1 MAFRWLLNADEYVPH
16 QELALVR
23 AHVVAVSGRLVGIM
37 SRICLP
43 DISATFVGKL
53 EERVATRKDGAPR
66 ADFNVLRSQAL
77 KLCAGVVCVAC
88 SAACWHSSSG
98 SSRDSCSSAW
108 RQRATLEL
116 QALPRASQ
124 LARPCSHAAAAAG
137 MRHVVLSFGDDQQ
150 LQAATAFLHKAHPLN
165 YTAAVKKSQVG
176 AWRRVVATRACLQ
189 EQEHSH
195 RSTVTHMTRG
205 LCMPQRAQGCMHAAA
220 PVLLLQVHH
229 ALCEMLTEV
238 LAPLIR
244 SNQPQASLQGLSAGA
259 VCDWY
264 NAVLKLKNEVGQW
277 VNKHSKHTNVRLGLA
292 RGGQGGGARGWAGA
306 RKVEWWGCL
315 DCCLWG
321 CCVLSASLLVPRMQV
336 GYPLVTV
343 LVCLVDEANYAK
355 QVESMADFLAKQ
367 MRVKEYR
374 CGCLVV
380 CTWVASCWARAG
392 FTTRAD
398 APHVLCRRTH
408 PRHPPQA
415 AVLQVPGLPGDLV
428 PGAPQGCG

>member
-1 MAFRWLLNADEYVPH
+1 
-16 QELALVR
+16 
-23 AHVVAVSGRLVGIM
+23 
-37 SRICLP
+37 
-43 DISATFVGKL
+43 
-53 EERVATRKDGAPR
+53 
-66 ADFNVLRSQAL
+66 
-77 KLCAGVVCVAC
+77 
-88 SAACWHSSSG
+88 
-98 SSRDSCSSAW
+98 
-108 RQRATLEL
+108 
-116 QALPRASQ
+116 
-124 LARPCSHAAAAAG
+124 

-277 VNKHSKHTNVRLGLA
+277 VNKHSKHTNVRLGLPLGVLCA
-292 RGGQGGGARGWAGA
+292 QRITACTAHAGGLPAGHCA
-306 RKVEWWGCL
+306 G
-315 DCCLWG
+315 
-321 CCVLSASLLVPRMQV
+321 VPRGRGQ
-336 GYPLVTV
+336 LR
-343 LVCLVDEANYAK
+343 K
-355 QVESMADFLAKQ
+355 
-367 MRVKEYR
+367 
-374 CGCLVV
+374 
-380 CTWVASCWARAG
+380 AG
-392 FTTRAD
+392 GE
-398 APHVLCRRTH
+398 H
-408 PRHPPQA
+408 
-415 AVLQVPGLPGDLV
+415 G
-428 PGAPQGCG
+428 